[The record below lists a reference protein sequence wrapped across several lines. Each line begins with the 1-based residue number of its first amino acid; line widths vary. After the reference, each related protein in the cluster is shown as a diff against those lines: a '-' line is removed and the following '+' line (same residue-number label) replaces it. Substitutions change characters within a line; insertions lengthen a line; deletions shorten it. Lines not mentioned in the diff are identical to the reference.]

1 VLAIILPFILIY
13 YFVVGRAYWFAH
25 RGIDAVVIIVV
36 ISAAYYAAHRVA
48 ARYSPQGTTAR
59 RAYPQGTLPQGQA
72 RTITG
77 LVISLLM
84 AIIIVKATSFYRA
97 IRVDLDI
104 GILFVVVLLVF
115 VVPRFLRK

>member
-1 VLAIILPFILIY
+1 MKAITDTLGVARSNIIERVKGL
-13 YFVVGRAYWFAH
+13 RQR
-25 RGIDAVVIIVV
+25 RGPQTRPGDL

-48 ARYSPQGTTAR
+48 ARYSLQATTAR
-59 RAYPQGTLPQGQA
+59 RSHPEGTLPRGQA

-84 AIIIVKATSFYRA
+84 AIVIVKATGINRA

-104 GILFVVVLLVF
+104 GILFVVLLLVF